1 LNSYNTFS
9 AKCLEEDPKVEL
21 RIEDCHSILEGVA
34 EEIEVQAEE
43 IEVQAEEIEV
53 QAEETGAQAGAEDFQ
68 RRSAFIGTESNI

>member
-43 IEVQAEEIEV
+43 IE
-53 QAEETGAQAGAEDFQ
+53 TQAGAEDFQ